1 MTEKTLGKSLI
12 CWLAAA
18 ALLFGAAITPARADS
33 TSLNETGILN
43 TLAALEVM
51 VGDTS
56 GSLNLTNDVTRAEFT
71 KMVVTAS
78 TAGDGAAQKT
88 FSPYSDVTN
97 SHWAAGYIK
106 TARDLGLINGYL
118 DGTFRPNNSV
128 TLVEAV
134 TICLKNLGYTDSDFT
149 AGYPQAQMSL
159 YYQLNLNDGI
169 SAATNDELSR
179 RQCAYL
185 IYNMLN
191 AKTKGGSVL
200 AQQLG
205 YELDASGNIDYLAL
219 LNDKMSG
226 PYVVTGSSWQA
237 SLGFTPT
244 TYYRNDAK
252 SSAAAIQ
259 TNDVIYYSAG
269 MKTVWAYNK
278 QKSGTYEAASPN
290 RSNPSSITLS
300 GVTYEVG
307 SSDAAYQLSTLG
319 GHQLGEIITVLLGRD
334 DTVCGLLTS
343 TGSGSSVNTGTT
355 EVIGVVTDSG
365 NKSYTNSSGSS
376 YNADYI
382 KVLASDGSSYEYQ
395 SRTGSVGRV
404 VKVTQSGSSTKV
416 SSLTGKSVSGTVNSA
431 ATRLGNYTLD
441 DNVEILDVYINT
453 GGKDDIV
460 GGITLH
466 KSRLAGAKISAG
478 DVLYAEID
486 GSNITKL
493 ILNDFSGDLY
503 DYALMREV
511 SESGA
516 TGNYTYIMDGAEQ
529 KLASN
534 NASYHVEK
542 GAVAMLK
549 IDGQYVRMTNLES
562 TRLTELGATSAT
574 SGSTNWQLAADVQ
587 VYEYRDSEYYLT
599 STSLVSSS
607 THTLRGYYDKL
618 LSEGGR
624 IRIIVATPK

>member
-460 GGITLH
+460 GGTTLH

>member
-460 GGITLH
+460 GGTTLH

-618 LSEGGR
+618 PSEGGR

>member
-1 MTEKTLGKSLI
+1 MIEKTMGKSLI
-12 CWLAAA
+12 CRLLVAVLLFTAAA
-18 ALLFGAAITPARADS
+18 TPAKADT
-33 TSLNETGILN
+33 TSLNESGILN

-51 VGDTS
+51 NGDTS
-56 GSLNLTNDVTRAEFT
+56 GNLNLSSDVTRAEFT

-78 TAGDGAAQKT
+78 TSGDGAAQKT

-134 TICLKNLGYTDSDFT
+134 TICLKNLGYTDNDFT
-149 AGYPQAQMSL
+149 AGYPQAQMNL

-169 SAATNDELSR
+169 SATTNDELTR

-191 AKTKGGSVL
+191 AKTTGGKVL
-200 AQQLG
+200 AEQMG
-205 YELDASGNIDYLAL
+205 YSLDASGKIDYLAL
-219 LNDKMSG
+219 LNDKLSG
-226 PYVVTGSSWQA
+226 PYVVTGSNWA
-237 SLGFTPT
+237 DNLGFTPT
-244 TYYRNDAK
+244 TCYRNDAK
-252 SSAAAIQ
+252 SSISAIK

-290 RSNPSSITLS
+290 RSNPESITLS
-300 GVTYEVG
+300 GVTYQVG
-307 SSDAAYQLSTLG
+307 SSDAAYQLSTMG

-334 DTVCGLLTS
+334 DTICGLLTS
-343 TGSGSSVNTGTT
+343 TSSGSATNLGTT

-365 NKSYTNSSGSS
+365 TKSYTNSGGSS

-382 KVLASDGSSYEYQ
+382 KVLATDGSSYEYQ
-395 SRTGSVGRV
+395 SKTGSVGSV
-404 VKVTQSGSSTKV
+404 VKVTQSGSSTTV
-416 SSLTGKSVSGTVNSA
+416 SRVSGKTVSGTVNSA
-431 ATRLGNYTLD
+431 ATKIGNYTLD
-441 DNVEILDVYINT
+441 DNAEILDVYIST

-466 KSRLAGAKISAG
+466 RSRLSGAKITAG
-478 DVLYAEID
+478 DVLYCEVD
-486 GSNITKL
+486 GSTITKL

-511 SESGA
+511 NESGA
-516 TGNYTYIMDGAEQ
+516 SGSYTFIMDGTEQ
-529 KLASN
+529 KLNSN
-534 NASYHVEK
+534 GTSYHVEK
-542 GAVAMLK
+542 GAVGMLK
-549 IDGQYVRMTNLES
+549 IDGQYVKMKNLES
-562 TRLTELGATSAT
+562 TKLTDFTSTSAT
-574 SGSTNWQLAADVQ
+574 SGNTNWQFAAHVQ
-587 VYEYRDSEYYLT
+587 VYEYRDSEYYL
-599 STSLVSSS
+599 SSAALVSSS
-607 THTLRGYYDKL
+607 THTIRGYYDKL
-618 LSEGGR
+618 PSEGGR
-624 IRIIVATPK
+624 IRIVVCTAK

>member
-1 MTEKTLGKSLI
+1 MSEKIIGKPLL
-12 CWLAAA
+12 CWLMAL
-18 ALLFGAAITPARADS
+18 ALLLGAATPAKADS

-51 VGDTS
+51 TGDTA
-56 GSLNLTNDVTRAEFT
+56 GNLNLTNDVTRAEFT

-149 AGYPQAQMSL
+149 AGYPEAQMSL

-169 SAATNDELSR
+169 SAATNDKLTR

-191 AKTKGGSVL
+191 AKSKSGQAL

-205 YELDASGNIDYLAL
+205 YELDSSGKIDYLSL

-226 PYVVTGSSWQA
+226 PYVVTGNNWA
-237 SLGFTPT
+237 ANLGFTPT

-278 QKSGTYEAASPN
+278 QKSGTYETASPN
-290 RSNPSSITLS
+290 RSNPETITLS
-300 GVTYEVG
+300 GVTYQVG
-307 SSDAAYQLSTLG
+307 SADAAYQLSTLG
-319 GHQLGEIITVLLGRD
+319 GHQLGEVITVLLGRD

-343 TGSGSSVNTGTT
+343 VSGSTTVNTGTT
-355 EVIGVVTDSG
+355 EVIGVITSTG
-365 NKSYTNSSGSS
+365 TKSYTNSAGTS

-382 KVLASDGSSYEYQ
+382 KVLATDGAAYEYQ
-395 SRTGSVGRV
+395 YKNGSAGNV
-404 VKVTQSGSSTKV
+404 VKVTQSGTTTSV
-416 SSLTGKSVSGTVNSA
+416 SKAGGKSISGTVNST
-431 ATRLGNYTLD
+431 ATKLGNYTLD
-441 DNVEILDVYINT
+441 DNVEILDVYISKEGVNT
-453 GGKDDIV
+453 TV

-466 KSRLAGAKISAG
+466 RSRLAGAKIAAG
-478 DVLYAEID
+478 DVLYCEVD
-486 GSNITKL
+486 GTTITRL

-503 DYALMREV
+503 TYALMREV
-511 SESGA
+511 NESGNS
-516 TGNYTYIMDGAEQ
+516 GNYTFIQGGTEQ
-529 KLASN
+529 RLNSN
-534 NASYHVEK
+534 GTSYNVEK

-549 IDGQYVRMTNLES
+549 IDGQYAKMKNIES
-562 TRLTELGATSAT
+562 TKLTELTATTAV
-574 SGSTNWQLAADVQ
+574 SGTTNWQLAANVE
-587 VYEYRDSEYYLT
+587 VYEYRGNEYYLT
-599 STSLVSSS
+599 STSLVNS
-607 THTLRGYYDKL
+607 TTHSLRGYYDKL
-618 LSEGGR
+618 PGEGGR

>member
-18 ALLFGAAITPARADS
+18 ALLFGAATPARADS

-226 PYVVTGSSWQA
+226 PYVVTGSNWQA
-237 SLGFTPT
+237 NLGFAPT

-252 SSAAAIQ
+252 ASATAIQ

-343 TGSGSSVNTGTT
+343 TGSGSNVNTGTT

-395 SRTGSVGRV
+395 SRTGSVGKV
-404 VKVTQSGSSTKV
+404 VKVTQSGSNTKV
-416 SSLTGKSVSGTVNSA
+416 SSLTGKSVSGTVNST

-460 GGITLH
+460 GGTTLH

-516 TGNYTYIMDGAEQ
+516 TGNYTFILDGAEQ

-549 IDGQYVRMTNLES
+549 INGQYVRMANLQS
-562 TRLTELGATSAT
+562 TRLTELGATGAV
-574 SGSTNWQLAADVQ
+574 SGNTNWQLAANVQ
-587 VYEYRDSEYYLT
+587 VYEYRNSEYYLT

-618 LSEGGR
+618 PSEGGR
-624 IRIIVATPK
+624 IRIIVATAK